1 MRTLLTLAAS
11 LLLLGYAAP
20 AKSADNVAPSVRIT
34 KAKKQKKGSRT
45 LLDFYLKATDNEAV
59 RFVFV
64 RGKVDGKQGP
74 WRRYDYFELPGSP
87 YHLPFLVD
95 CHTFTFEVYAQDS
108 SGNRSTTR
116 KKTFNGLR

>member
-1 MRTLLTLAAS
+1 MRTLITLATA
-11 LLLLGYAAP
+11 LLFLGSAAP
-20 AKSADNVAPSVRIT
+20 AKSADNLDPSVQIT
-34 KAKKQKKGSRT
+34 KTKKQKKGSRT
-45 LLDFYLKATDNEAV
+45 LLDFYLKATDNESV

-74 WRRYDYFELPGSP
+74 WRRYDYFEVPGAR

-95 CHTFTFEVYAQDS
+95 CHTFTFEVYAQDAA
-108 SGNRSTTR
+108 GNRSTTK